1 MSGWA
6 DHFEP
11 PLGAPDTP
19 SLYAANTNV
28 NRKGPG
34 ISRPF
39 VSLRR
44 GGWRLH

>member
-6 DHFEP
+6 SHFEP

-19 SLYAANTNV
+19 SLYVANAYV

-34 ISRPF
+34 VSRPF
-39 VSLRR
+39 AVAPVV
-44 GGWRLH
+44 GG